1 MGNRSPY
8 NYRKMN
14 VIDEGNRMNMV
25 TQGTTTVIMGSY
37 FYSAY
42 VAMLPWFIAA
52 VPLILIDLRLG
63 RKKARMKGEKV
74 TLNKSVRMTIDKT
87 FSYICWIMLST
98 TLAMAFDVEAI
109 KYFIMGVI
117 YGLEVI
123 SSLNSWFITKN
134 INVDE
139 IEMFR
144 ILLKFL
150 WKRLTGEEEEL
161 HGVFTDMKKTS
172 RRRNHHH
179 PRKEE
184 GDV

>member
-1 MGNRSPY
+1 
-8 NYRKMN
+8 MN
-14 VIDEGNRMNMV
+14 VIDEGSKMNMV

-98 TLAMAFDVEAI
+98 TLAMAFDAESI
-109 KYFIMGVI
+109 KFVIMGVI

-123 SSLNSWFITKN
+123 SALNSWFLTKG
-134 INVDE
+134 INVNE

-144 ILLKFL
+144 ILAKYL
-150 WKRLTGEEEEL
+150 WKKLTGEEEEL
-161 HGVFTDMKKTS
+161 HGVFSDMKKTE
-172 RRRNHHH
+172 RKRKHHH
-179 PRKEE
+179 PKKEQ
-184 GDV
+184 DNV

>member
-1 MGNRSPY
+1 
-8 NYRKMN
+8 MN

-74 TLNKSVRMTIDKT
+74 TINKSVRMTIDKT

-98 TLAMAFDVEAI
+98 TLAMAFDEVSI
-109 KYFIMGVI
+109 KFVIMGVI

-123 SSLNSWFITKN
+123 SALNSWFITKG
-134 INVDE
+134 INVNE

-144 ILLKFL
+144 ILFKFL
-150 WKRLTGEEEEL
+150 WKRLTGEDEEL
-161 HGVFTDMKKTS
+161 HGVFREAKKAEAA
-172 RRRNHHH
+172 RRKTHH
-179 PRKEE
+179 RKEA
-184 GDV
+184 DNV